1 MVRLTL
7 SRNSAA
13 ISATLGKEAD
23 GSQLRLSESSIASRF
38 KVSPKMQTDAIFDF
52 CNKICTFRTSRDV
65 RLASVVRMILLQKSF
80 WRRCLKF
87 SGPQARFSCRDLRRL
102 TLNS

>member
-38 KVSPKMQTDAIFDF
+38 KVSPKIRTDATFDF
-52 CNKICTFRTSRDV
+52 CNRIPSKADVPNPALCERPLCANSGHSHSRTEP
-65 RLASVVRMILLQKSF
+65 A
-80 WRRCLKF
+80 
-87 SGPQARFSCRDLRRL
+87 A
-102 TLNS
+102 

>member
-38 KVSPKMQTDAIFDF
+38 MSKIRTDATFDF
-52 CNKICTFRTSRDV
+52 CNSIPSKADIPNPLIPRTSSRTYSAPIMDSAKV
-65 RLASVVRMILLQKSF
+65 ALH
-80 WRRCLKF
+80 
-87 SGPQARFSCRDLRRL
+87 
-102 TLNS
+102 